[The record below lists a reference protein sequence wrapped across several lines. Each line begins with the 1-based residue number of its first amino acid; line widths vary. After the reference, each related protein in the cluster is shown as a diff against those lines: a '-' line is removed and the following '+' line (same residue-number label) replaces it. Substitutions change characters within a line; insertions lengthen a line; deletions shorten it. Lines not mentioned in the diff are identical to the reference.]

1 MVNGLQWERETK
13 FKIASW
19 ATLALSILVMIDSFL
34 YFDFYFYLIF
44 IAGIL
49 GLIGAV
55 FSLGIF
61 PIIGGLATSGGILFL
76 VAQFGFVDTFLL
88 TLLKT
93 IPLIIG
99 GCGMIFWFEGAED
112 PLSTELSRLD
122 IGGEDFFELKTMGIT
137 NLKELVDEKGHEEE
151 ICSLTSISISQL
163 KAWIEQA
170 EKILQETEKS
180 RKAQLQRD
188 FKRKYKK

>member
-1 MVNGLQWERETK
+1 MVNGLQLERETK

-19 ATLALSILVMIDSFL
+19 ATLALSILVLIDSFL
-34 YFDFYFYLIF
+34 YFDFYFYWIF

-76 VAQFGFVDTFLL
+76 VAQFGFVDTLL
-88 TLLKT
+88 ITLLKA

-99 GCGMIFWFEGAED
+99 GCGMIFWFEGPED

-122 IGGEDFFELKTMGIT
+122 IGREDFFELKTMGIT
-137 NLKELVDEKGHEEE
+137 NLKELVDEKGYEEE
-151 ICSLTSISISQL
+151 VCTLTSISISQL

-170 EKILQETEKS
+170 EKILQETEKL